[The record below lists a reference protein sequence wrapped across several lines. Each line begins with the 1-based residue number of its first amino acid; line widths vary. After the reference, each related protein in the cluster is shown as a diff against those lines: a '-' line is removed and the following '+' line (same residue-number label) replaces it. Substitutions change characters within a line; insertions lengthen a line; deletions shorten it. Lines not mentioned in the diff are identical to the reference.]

1 MLSLFEDLFVLI
13 SPEGS
18 RLDTNWCHVILT
30 ACIKA
35 LERPKHCVLG
45 LFTNFLKTICRV
57 GQVRPW
63 TPFPTDR
70 VPNPESGVPWRRSF
84 VSGWGLNL
92 GSRYRWRN
100 YFFYKEIE
108 QFLCKLAV
116 PRLWSG
122 LHGVLV
128 KFILLGEG
136 NRLLPP
142 SSLLVDVSSDSSH
155 FQKLVCL
162 NLTPWIK

>member
-1 MLSLFEDLFVLI
+1 MLNLFEDVFVLI

-18 RLDTNWCHVILT
+18 RLDTNWCRVILT

-35 LERPKHCVLG
+35 LERPKHCVLR
-45 LFTNFLKTICRV
+45 LVHLLLKKICRV
-57 GQVRPW
+57 GLVRPW
-63 TPFPTDR
+63 TSFPTDR
-70 VPNPESGVPWRRSF
+70 LPKPESGGPRTRSF

-92 GSRYRWRN
+92 RSRYRWRN
-100 YFFYKEIE
+100 YFFNKEIE